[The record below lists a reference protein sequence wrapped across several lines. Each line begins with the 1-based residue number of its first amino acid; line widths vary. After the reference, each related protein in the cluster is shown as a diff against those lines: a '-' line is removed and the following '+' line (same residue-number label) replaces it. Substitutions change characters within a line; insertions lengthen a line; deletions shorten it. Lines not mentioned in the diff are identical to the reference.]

1 MGRMLHRGKG
11 DATIGWYWNDRMR
24 IVCPSCQA
32 AYEVPDKLLS
42 SGPRKV
48 RCAKCGKDWMA
59 EAEAPAPPPV
69 DAAPLPVPRPPEALP
84 PEDEEDLPPPPT
96 MAAAPPDAPPVG
108 PVVPRAEEKL
118 VPEAGDRPSRA
129 LAVVAGLAWLA
140 SVGVLV
146 AAGWAAVAFRADVMA
161 AWAPSKR
168 LYALLGLG

>member
-1 MGRMLHRGKG
+1 
-11 DATIGWYWNDRMR
+11 MR

-59 EAEAPAPPPV
+59 EAEAPAPAPAPP
-69 DAAPLPVPRPPEALP
+69 DAEPVPAPAAPEALP
-84 PEDEEDLPPPPT
+84 PEEEEELPPPPPV
-96 MAAAPPDAPPVG
+96 AAAPPPDAPPPEEPQVG

-118 VPEAGDRPSRA
+118 VQEAGERPSRA

-140 SVGVLV
+140 SAGVLV

>member
-1 MGRMLHRGKG
+1 
-11 DATIGWYWNDRMR
+11 MR

-59 EAEAPAPPPV
+59 EAETPEPAAEEEPPPPPPPAP
-69 DAAPLPVPRPPEALP
+69 DALP
-84 PEDEEDLPPPPT
+84 REEEELPPPPPVPVVP
-96 MAAAPPDAPPVG
+96 APVAAPPEPAA
-108 PVVPRAEEKL
+108 PRADEKL
-118 VPEAGDRPSRA
+118 VPEPGERPSRA
-129 LAVVAGLAWLA
+129 LAVVAGLAWLG
-140 SVGVLV
+140 SLGVLA

-161 AWAPSKR
+161 AWGASKR

>member
-1 MGRMLHRGKG
+1 
-11 DATIGWYWNDRMR
+11 MR

-48 RCAKCGKDWMA
+48 RCAKCGGDWMA
-59 EAEAPAPPPV
+59 EAEPEPVPAGGEAEPEMAQ
-69 DAAPLPVPRPPEALP
+69 AAPRVPEGLP
-84 PEDEEDLPPPPT
+84 PDDEPDLPPPP
-96 MAAAPPDAPPVG
+96 
-108 PVVPRAEEKL
+108 PVVPQMQRAGGVAEGVVPRPEEKL
-118 VPEAGDRPSRA
+118 VPEPGERPSRT

-140 SVGVLV
+140 SVAVL
-146 AAGWAAVAFRADVMA
+146 AGAGWAAVAFRAEVMA